1 MLIDNNDWLTFLSIS
16 QNFLDNFFLPVKYQ
30 SLSSK
35 ASVAYHRRSL
45 ILLFR
50 RQIWEFEC
58 LEEVSSI
65 NGDNVLSWFTET
77 SCESYN
83 SLSFKQIRRMIYK
96 LPFVLSFFNNSIVM
110 IQEWLVNLVD
120 NEYCILPL
128 RWFKLRYLIESDEYN
143 SFLAVSLRWE
153 FNWYILIAMLL
164 EEGIL

>member
-65 NGDNVLSWFTET
+65 NGDNILSWFTET

-83 SLSFKQIRRMIYK
+83 FFSFKQIGCMIYK
-96 LPFVLSFFNNSIVM
+96 LPFVFSFFNNVIVM

-120 NEYCILPL
+120 NKYCILPL
-128 RWFKLRYLIESDEYN
+128 MLFKLRYLIESDEYN
-143 SFLAVSLRWE
+143 SFLAASLRWE